1 MKPITVKLL
10 IKTLLRIT
18 EQTTNKL
25 FRLRRTLDFTG
36 IIEKKR
42 GVRNDELD
50 AVREHNL
57 VPAIDKNYCLLSLF
71 YVN

>member
-1 MKPITVKLL
+1 MKLITVKLL

-36 IIEKKR
+36 IIEKK
-42 GVRNDELD
+42 GGYD
-50 AVREHNL
+50 AVR
-57 VPAIDKNYCLLSLF
+57 
-71 YVN
+71 VNIISCQP